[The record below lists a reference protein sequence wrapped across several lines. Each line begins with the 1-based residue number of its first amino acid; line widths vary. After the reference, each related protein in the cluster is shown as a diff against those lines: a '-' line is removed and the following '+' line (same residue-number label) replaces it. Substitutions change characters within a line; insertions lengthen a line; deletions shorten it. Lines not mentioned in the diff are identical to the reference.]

1 MALIGRTG
9 ARWDIVR
16 AAVGRGALLALVW
29 LALTGADLRYAPL
42 AVAIVGG
49 ATAVSLALAPPAR
62 SRLRPAGA
70 IRFVPFFVRQSLLGG
85 MDVAR
90 RALAPARPIEPDF
103 IAYPLRLPVG
113 APRTTFTAVVS
124 LLPGTL
130 STELVDDALII
141 HVLDRRLDAAATL
154 ANLERRVADLYGV
167 DLPSGEVPD

>member
-1 MALIGRTG
+1 MALIGRG
-9 ARWDIVR
+9 GGRWAILR

-49 ATAVSLALAPPAR
+49 ATAVSLALVPPAR

-85 MDVAR
+85 IDVAR

-103 IAYPLRLPVG
+103 IAYHLRLPAG

-130 STELVDDALII
+130 STELTDDALII
-141 HVLDRRLDAAATL
+141 HVLDRRLDTAATL
-154 ANLERRVADLYGV
+154 ANLERRVADMFGV
-167 DLPSGEVPD
+167 DLPPGEVPD